1 LKRCAMSN
9 SRPRAADPKRES
21 DEALN
26 IADFK
31 IDDMLNAP
39 RDQLLAEVAEDFG
52 DPAFLAAQFDSI
64 ALPAVS
70 GHDGGGVN
78 RGAAMALFPVQPAAL
93 GAASVRAFS
102 RRQPAAFSRASLAI
116 LAEWL
121 VVPSRRRIFLGT
133 FATVLLVAVLTPG
146 IYPLLVN
153 RSADRLTTLSLDDPL
168 TQLPAPTL
176 SRPLPTENPA
186 PVGPADQSLVQQRKA
201 RALQQPS
208 SAERTQLRTVTDG
221 SDQAARLLPDR
232 QVSPLPSA
240 PAAPRALAPQIAAA
254 IPATVPAP
262 PAAKPRVTEG
272 GGFFVQ
278 LSAPK
283 SEAEAQSAFRALK
296 SKYAVLKGHELVIR
310 RRDEGQRGVIYA
322 VEIGPFE
329 SGYEADELCKQL
341 KTAGGICFVTRN

>member
-1 LKRCAMSN
+1 MSN

-26 IADFK
+26 VADFK
-31 IDDMLNAP
+31 IDDMLNVAG
-39 RDQLLAEVAEDFG
+39 DQLLAEVAEDFG
-52 DPAFLAAQFDSI
+52 DPAFLASQFDSI

-70 GHDGGGVN
+70 GHERGGVN
-78 RGAAMALFPVQPAAL
+78 RGAAMAPFPVQPAAL

-133 FATVLLVAVLTPG
+133 FATVLLVAALTPG

-153 RSADRLTTLSLDDPL
+153 RSADRVTTLSLDDPL

-176 SRPLPTENPA
+176 SRPLPAENPA
-186 PVGPADQSLVQQRKA
+186 PVGPADQPLVVQE
-201 RALQQPS
+201 RAQGLQQPS
-208 SAERTQLRTVTDG
+208 SAHERKQLRTVTDG
-221 SDQAARLLPDR
+221 SDQAGLLPDR
-232 QVSPLPSA
+232 QVSPLPNAS
-240 PAAPRALAPQIAAA
+240 AAPRALAPQIVAAL
-254 IPATVPAP
+254 PATVPAP
-262 PAAKPRVTEG
+262 PAAKPRVTEE

-283 SEAEAQSAFRALK
+283 SEAEAQSTFRALK
-296 SKYAVLKGHELVIR
+296 SKYAVLKEHEPLIR
-310 RRDEGQRGVIYA
+310 RRDEGERGVIYT
-322 VEIGPFE
+322 VQVGPFE
-329 SGYEADELCKQL
+329 SPDKADQLCKQL
-341 KTAGGICFVTRN
+341 KTAGGSCFVTRH